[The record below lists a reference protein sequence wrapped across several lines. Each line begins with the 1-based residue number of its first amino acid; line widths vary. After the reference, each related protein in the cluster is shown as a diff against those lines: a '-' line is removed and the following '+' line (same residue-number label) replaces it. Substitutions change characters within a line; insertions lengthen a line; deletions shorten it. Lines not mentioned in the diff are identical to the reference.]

1 MKLKLKFFALF
12 AVLGLGSAVES
23 VAQSLSTT
31 DVGVFAYTCRS
42 GTDDIQCFIG
52 QYASVDD
59 ATWDIFSASEVYDS
73 WNALV
78 TAMSTDPLLINTSGP
93 TGVNFSL
100 KTDLDFG
107 GYKVS
112 GSDTT
117 CVHDFK
123 PIDFATMSAPLK
135 SFSGRYNN
143 VNHVIRN
150 YCQIGT
156 GAIGFLGTI
165 NDCSINNLYFDN
177 AYVNAKSAYRGIAA
191 AGVVAGVA
199 RNVAF
204 ENIFVDRSKVRSYD
218 AAGGIF
224 GIDSLSTTSS
234 TTGPALSAAVLQVD
248 VDLNAPFAGGLIG
261 RVNFQNGLLS
271 FRSNT
276 VSATFTGSAEDARV
290 GGLVG
295 FVTRN
300 GITYD
305 TLSAS
310 CEANNV
316 TLKYE
321 AIPSNEDNLYVGGL
335 FGETSGLKTIKVS
348 DGAVKTSIS
357 SAGYGNQYFGGLVGR
372 ARMTQT
378 QSGRDSVVV
387 RNNQVDVSIAS
398 TSTKNFTLTMGGLI
412 GFGGEFNDGTNDYVR
427 GAVYVS
433 DNDVVTASMEA
444 ATSGK
449 VYAGGL
455 VGYAKAEVETG
466 TSGGFLSTSTKVTA
480 PEGIPLIATSS
491 ATMDELYAGGF
502 AGLADFL
509 EGAIEARRA
518 YVQGDINI
526 AAKTAASGI
535 GVGGMFGKL
544 TYMRANLYDN
554 LSVGNISAN
563 GGNVGFVI
571 GDCSSASTTKD
582 KIVMYANIHQ
592 GTEDAYAKDAIGSF
606 VLGGTPVTDWAK
618 GEENLNGYSY
628 AFRYNYRNA
637 VESGSTTLEPTGALD
652 LGGNGDI
659 RILDANGAETGRVQ
673 NGVLDE
679 NAMTSREL
687 AYILSKKTVDLYAAG
702 THDELDSSS
711 QNFISFFCWEN
722 ETGKLPH
729 VCENSTDTRTAYKV
743 EISLEQ
749 IKSNLKIEDVET
761 LTKAGILYKTAELG
775 AGGVLTGDSLLSV
788 VTYTEKDG
796 RINQEFADKVR
807 FLTAKYGILDGT
819 KVVNLDFV
827 NVNADTQYDM
837 DEDYLVKF
845 EYQIYSDN
853 LDDSSYMDASSYGP
867 VFFLTPQ
874 TSVSRYHSMA
884 MVPAA
889 SLLAESFANTYYV
902 SKVSMECNTTVTTC
916 PTKTVSGEFLSY
928 ADIMDM
934 FEANLKAGQENVLR
948 LRYVVKTASPKVAIG
963 NGSERAG
970 ITVNYYG
977 YMDGLHYNYKQTY
990 AAGISDGAA
999 MLAYELPAA
1008 YSASIEPG
1016 FELFG
1021 WNVDFWAYAEGTG
1034 NDIRSCYDSQAP
1046 AYGCGS
1052 EVTINAVETY
1062 FAGVKPIVDSLTVAM
1077 SKSKKVKMS
1086 RFINSY
1092 DQIYMD
1098 SIATAIGMVMAEGID
1113 YNYLLMWTPYLDVIP
1128 YKINFNA
1135 KEGAFPLFIAGYT
1148 DSVITYSRKDSTTE
1162 QLPELFS
1169 TGACFEGWQTVS
1181 SISSS
1186 KVLNKDI
1193 LQNAVI
1199 TNNTFDLFDK
1209 WFLLGDGKCSSI
1221 ATEEITLKVDGG
1233 DGKAQVKVILSQRLE
1248 NPNGDHV
1255 AVSHEF
1261 TDNKLTIPAE
1271 DKVFR
1276 FHVKAE
1282 TAQGYALDSL
1292 QLIWNDPGT
1301 GVEYTKN
1308 IDVQGPAYVNGPV
1321 VELKPAKMSNII
1333 LRAKF
1338 AEVIDVELVLNT
1350 DTDEFFYDISF
1361 NQGEP
1366 LQVRNSGSVMFLPT
1380 WIYTTDA
1387 CVVGWAYKQDAVRH
1401 DIKQAEIGKVLYQ
1414 TLYDTRKLYAIW
1426 GDANECIASAYY
1438 VPVTAESKHGEIE
1451 LIEGDGK
1458 GGKRTHKFNY
1468 AGRMILPE
1476 EPVTGGFTVHGEAA
1490 TGYYLDSIVMKQ
1502 GGSVLTLSDGDA
1514 VNYGSQGFDLVAAF
1528 AVGSAPSGPVLA
1540 KSGNA
1545 IRFTVDAAA
1554 ISKTSSFYDILL
1566 VKDDGSFID
1575 TARVDCPSL
1584 PCLVEY
1590 EKYPLKSGHY
1600 KLTVKMA
1607 DIAKTTTFMREFD
1620 VAKEIAAGKS
1630 WHMVALSDVDMEGA
1644 VRSDKEKV
1652 YWWDENAKYGVYWQ
1666 YQAFTSNTSVQ
1677 QGLGYWYRSNE
1688 GKPLKLNEDAFDGDA
1703 SWSLDS
1709 VNSGWNLLSNPYGW
1723 HINIGAKSNPDIEF
1737 WSWNEKTCQYDPVDS
1752 LKPYEAVW
1760 AKVHDGAIKSWA
1772 LQREP
1777 VFVDSVGADG
1787 RSYSMTQKNRAL
1799 AKPTG
1804 VSGSGWSLRVV
1815 LSDGNGKM
1823 DSWNTLGVGERAV
1836 SSEEPPAGM
1845 GDRVNLSI
1853 LGGGKRLAKSVKA
1866 ASEGAAYEW
1875 TVELS
1880 ATSARRGY
1888 LAVEGAD
1895 ALLESGLH
1903 VYVTVDGQTQ
1913 EIHAG
1918 EKLPVDVSS
1927 TAKTA
1932 SVRVAPT
1939 ARKVVAPELRGIYVV
1954 KAGGALQVAFDAA
1967 GMGGSRARVDVFDM
1981 RGVSVASTAFK
1992 AADGR
1997 NTVSLTVPRR
2007 GLYMVRVA
2015 VAGQVALRRVL
2026 FR

>member
-1 MKLKLKFFALF
+1 MKLNLKFFALF

-52 QYASVDD
+52 QYESADD
-59 ATWDIFSASEVYDS
+59 ATRDIFSASEVYNS

-93 TGVNFSL
+93 TGVIFSL

-177 AYVNAKSAYRGIAA
+177 AYVKSTARSYGVAA

-218 AAGGIF
+218 VAGGIF

-248 VDLNAPFAGGLIG
+248 VDLNAPYAGGLIG

-276 VSATFTGSAEDARV
+276 VSATFTGSAEEARV

-321 AIPSNEDNLYVGGL
+321 AIPSNVDNLYVGGL
-335 FGETSGLKTIKVS
+335 FGETRELKTIKVS

-357 SAGYGNQYFGGLVGR
+357 SAGEGSQYFGGLLGR
-372 ARMTQT
+372 ATMAEVKSNYDAIIVQ
-378 QSGRDSVVV
+378 
-387 RNNQVDVSIAS
+387 NNQIEASIAS
-398 TSTKNFTLTMGGLI
+398 TSTKNFTLAMGGLV
-412 GFGGEFNDGTNDYVR
+412 GNVREANTGADGYNYGLDFS
-427 GAVYVS
+427 S
-433 DNDVVTASMEA
+433 DKNTITVSMEA
-444 ATSGK
+444 ATSGT

-455 VGYAKAEVETG
+455 AGYIKSELDDGVTG
-466 TSGGFLSTSTKVTA
+466 EFGSTSTTVKA
-480 PEGIPLIATSS
+480 PNGKPLISISS
-491 ATMDELYAGGF
+491 ASVDKLYAGGF
-502 AGLADFL
+502 VGLADFTG
-509 EGAIEARRA
+509 GAVEARRA
-518 YVQGDINI
+518 YVEGDI
-526 AAKTAASGI
+526 AAKTTAGES

-544 TYMRANLYDN
+544 NYFSANLYDN
-554 LSVGNISAN
+554 LSVGDILAN
-563 GGNVGFVI
+563 GNNVGFVI
-571 GDCSSASTTKD
+571 GSCTSDFTYQNE
-582 KIVMYANIHQ
+582 IMMYANVHQ
-592 GTEDAYAKDAIGSF
+592 GTEDVNAKNAIGSF
-606 VLGGTPVTDWAK
+606 ALGGSAVTNWAK
-618 GEENLNGYSY
+618 GVGTTNGYSY
-628 AFRYNYRNA
+628 TLMYNYRNA
-637 VESGSTTLEPTGALD
+637 VESGATKLEPTGSLD
-652 LGGNGDI
+652 LAGNGGI
-659 RILDANGAETGRVQ
+659 FVKNANGNVSDTVP

-679 NAMTSREL
+679 KSMTSREL
-687 AYILSKKTVDLYAAG
+687 VYILSKKSVDLYG
-702 THDELDSSS
+702 PGSYDKLDSTHRG
-711 QNFISFFCWEN
+711 IVSFFCWEN
-722 ETGKLPH
+722 EKGKLPH
-729 VCENSTDTRTAYKV
+729 VCESSTDTRTAYRVK
-743 EISLEQ
+743 ISLES
-749 IKSNLKIEDVET
+749 IRPFLSEEDTAALNKE
-761 LTKAGILYKTAELG
+761 GILHKDTVLNALG
-775 AGGVLTGDSLLSV
+775 QPTSDSLWSII
-788 VTYTEKDG
+788 TYSEKDG
-796 RINQEFADKVR
+796 SISSD
-807 FLTAKYGILDGT
+807 FLQQVKFLSAKYGILDGSA
-819 KVVNLDFV
+819 VVNLDFV

-845 EYQIYSDN
+845 EYLAFSDEQGDYIN
-853 LDDSSYMDASSYGP
+853 MDGSSLGP

-874 TSVSRYHSMA
+874 ASVSRYHSMG

-889 SLLAESFANTYYV
+889 SLLSESFEKAYYV
-902 SKVSMECNTTVTTC
+902 SEASMECNSTVSTC
-916 PTKTVSGEFLSY
+916 PTKTVSGEFVSY
-928 ADIMDM
+928 ADIMNL
-934 FEANLKAGQENVLR
+934 FEAELKAGQDNVLR
-948 LRYVVKTASPKVAIG
+948 LKYTNKTVAPKVTIG
-963 NGSERAG
+963 NGSERTG
-970 ITVNYYG
+970 ITVTYYG
-977 YMDGLHYNYKQTY
+977 YKGGLLYNYKQTY

-1021 WNVDFWAYAEGTG
+1021 WNVDFWAYADGTG

-1052 EVTINAVETY
+1052 ETTINATDTY

-1233 DGKAQVKVILSQRLE
+1233 DGKAQAKVILSQRLE

-1292 QLIWNDPGT
+1292 QLIWTDAMT
-1301 GVEYTKN
+1301 GRDTS
-1308 IDVQGPAYVNGPV
+1308 IDIDIQGSSFVTDPV
-1321 VELKPAKMSNII
+1321 VELNPAVMSKPV

-1387 CVVGWAYKQDAVRH
+1387 CVVGWAYKQDAVHH

-1490 TGYYLDSIVMKQ
+1490 TGYYLDSVVMKQ
-1502 GGSVLTLSDGDA
+1502 NGSDITLFDGDA
-1514 VNYGSQGFDLVAAF
+1514 VNYGSQGFDLVATF
-1528 AVGSAPSGPVLA
+1528 AVGSAPSGPVLE

-1554 ISKTSSFYDILL
+1554 ITRTGSSFYDILL
-1566 VKDDGSFID
+1566 VKDDGSFGD
-1575 TARVDCPSL
+1575 TAHFDCLTRSCP
-1584 PCLVEY
+1584 VEY
-1590 EKYPLKSGHY
+1590 VKYPLKSGHY
-1600 KLTVKMA
+1600 KFTVNMSDGTKM
-1607 DIAKTTTFMREFD
+1607 TPFTREFD
-1620 VAKEIAAGKS
+1620 VAKEIAVGKS
-1630 WHMVALSDVDMEGA
+1630 WHMVALSNVNMEGA
-1644 VRSDKEKV
+1644 VRNDKEKI
-1652 YWWDENAKYGVYWQ
+1652 YWWDENAKYGSYWQ
-1666 YQAFTSNTSVQ
+1666 YQAFKPNSTVQ
-1677 QGLGYWYRSNE
+1677 QGLGYWYLSTE
-1688 GKPLKLNEDAFDGDA
+1688 GRPLKLNEDAFDGNADWA
-1703 SWSLDS
+1703 LDS

-1723 HINIGAKSNPDIEF
+1723 YIELGENSGSDIEF
-1737 WSWNEKTCQYDPVDS
+1737 WSWDEKKCQYDRTTF

-1760 AKVHDGAIKSWA
+1760 VKVNNSAIKSYT
-1772 LQREP
+1772 LPYKPFFRDT
-1777 VFVDSVGADG
+1777 VDLDG
-1787 RSYSMTQKNRAL
+1787 RSLLKVQMNRGL

-1804 VSGSGWSLRVV
+1804 ISGSGWSLRVV
-1815 LSDGNGKM
+1815 LSDGKGKM
-1823 DSWNTLGVGERAV
+1823 DSWNTLGVDERAA

-1875 TVELS
+1875 TIELS

-1888 LAVEGAD
+1888 LEVEGAD
-1895 ALLESGLH
+1895 ALLELGLH
-1903 VYVTVDGQTQ
+1903 VYVTVDGKTQ
-1913 EIHAG
+1913 EILAG

-1927 TAKTA
+1927 SAKTA
-1932 SVRVAPT
+1932 TIRVAPT
-1939 ARKVVAPELRGIYVV
+1939 ARKVAAPELRGLYAV
-1954 KAGGALQVAFDAA
+1954 KAGSTLQVAFDAA
-1967 GMGGSRARVDVFDM
+1967 GVGGSRARVDVFDM
-1981 RGVSVASTAFK
+1981 KGASVAGTAFK
-1992 AADGR
+1992 AANGR

>member
-1 MKLKLKFFALF
+1 MKLNLKFLALF

-52 QYASVDD
+52 QYESADD

-100 KTDLDFG
+100 KTDLNFG

-177 AYVNAKSAYRGIAA
+177 AYVKSTARSYGVSA

-218 AAGGIF
+218 VAGGIF

-248 VDLNAPFAGGLIG
+248 VDLNAPYAGGLIG

-276 VSATFTGSAEDARV
+276 VSATFTGSAEEARV

-321 AIPSNEDNLYVGGL
+321 AIPSNVDNLYVGGL
-335 FGETSGLKTIKVS
+335 FGDVRELKTIKVS

-357 SAGYGNQYFGGLVGR
+357 SAGEGSQYFGGLLGR
-372 ARMTQT
+372 ATMAEVNSNYDAIIVQ
-378 QSGRDSVVV
+378 
-387 RNNQVDVSIAS
+387 NNQIEASIAS
-398 TSTKNFTLTMGGLI
+398 TSTKNFTLAMGGLV
-412 GFGGEFNDGTNDYVR
+412 GYVR
-427 GAVYVS
+427 EANTGAAGYNYGLDFSS
-433 DNDVVTASMEA
+433 DKNTITVSMEA
-444 ATSGK
+444 ATSGT

-455 VGYAKAEVETG
+455 AGYIKSELDDGVTG
-466 TSGGFLSTSTKVTA
+466 EFGSTSTTVKA
-480 PEGIPLIATSS
+480 PNGKPLISISS
-491 ATMDELYAGGF
+491 ASVDKLYAGGF
-502 AGLADFL
+502 VGLADFTG
-509 EGAIEARRA
+509 GAVEARRA
-518 YVQGDINI
+518 YVEGDI
-526 AAKTAASGI
+526 AAKTTAGES

-544 TYMRANLYDN
+544 NYFSANLYDN
-554 LSVGNISAN
+554 LSVGDILAN
-563 GGNVGFVI
+563 GNNVGFVI
-571 GDCSSASTTKD
+571 GSCTSDFTYQNE
-582 KIVMYANIHQ
+582 IMMYANVHQ
-592 GTEDAYAKDAIGSF
+592 GTEDVNAKNAIGSF
-606 VLGGTPVTDWAK
+606 ALGGSAVTNWAK
-618 GEENLNGYSY
+618 GVGTTNGYSY
-628 AFRYNYRNA
+628 TLMYNYRNA
-637 VESGSTTLEPTGALD
+637 VESGATKLEPTGSLD
-652 LGGNGDI
+652 LAGNGGI
-659 RILDANGAETGRVQ
+659 FVKNANGNVSDTVP

-679 NAMTSREL
+679 KSMTSREL
-687 AYILSKKTVDLYAAG
+687 VYILSKKSVDLYG
-702 THDELDSSS
+702 PGSYDKLDSTHRG
-711 QNFISFFCWEN
+711 IVSFFCWEN
-722 ETGKLPH
+722 ETGELPH
-729 VCENSTDTRTAYKV
+729 VCGSSTDGRSAYRVK
-743 EISLEQ
+743 ISLES
-749 IKSNLKIEDVET
+749 IRPFLSEEDTAALNKE
-761 LTKAGILYKTAELG
+761 GILHKDTVLNALG
-775 AGGVLTGDSLLSV
+775 QPTSDSIWSII
-788 VTYTEKDG
+788 TYSEKDG
-796 RINQEFADKVR
+796 SISSEFLQQVK
-807 FLTAKYGILDGT
+807 FLSAKYGILDGT

-845 EYQIYSDN
+845 EYLAFSDEQGDYIN
-853 LDDSSYMDASSYGP
+853 MDGSSLGP

-874 TSVSRYHSMA
+874 ASVSRYHSMG

-889 SLLAESFANTYYV
+889 SLLSESFEKAYYV
-902 SKVSMECNTTVTTC
+902 SEASMECNSTVSTC
-916 PTKTVSGEFLSY
+916 PTKTVSGEFVSY
-928 ADIMDM
+928 ADIMNL
-934 FEANLKAGQENVLR
+934 FEAELKAGQENVLR
-948 LRYVVKTASPKVAIG
+948 LKYTNKTVAPKVAIG
-963 NGSERAG
+963 NGSERTG
-970 ITVNYYG
+970 ITVTYYG

-1021 WNVDFWAYAEGTG
+1021 WNVDFWAYADGTG

-1052 EVTINAVETY
+1052 EVTINAVDTY

-1233 DGKAQVKVILSQRLE
+1233 DGKAQAKVVLSQRLE

-1490 TGYYLDSIVMKQ
+1490 SGYYLDSIVMKQ

-1514 VNYGSQGFDLVAAF
+1514 VNYGSKGFDLVAAF

-1688 GKPLKLNEDAFDGDA
+1688 GKPLKLNEDAFDGNA

-1723 HINIGAKSNPDIEF
+1723 HIDIGAKSNPDIEF

-1760 AKVHDGAIKSWA
+1760 AKVHDGAIKSWT
-1772 LQREP
+1772 LQRKP